1 MSWTCCCCCSSAD
14 RLHSLPTCLSIVYC
28 CCCWYTACLVSL
40 YIISSACRVARPD
53 DWLEIVENDMGAA
66 AVVAAAQ
73 VIHIGQMVVIIIIL
87 SHATATTTTDPT
99 TSSNVMFQHKFT
111 SRGGHPSKWSSS
123 SWMCSLS
130 RRWRRTISRLGF
142 TQRICPFVRP
152 SVICPE
158 SDSTLPDIF
167 QHNNWWS
174 KRAIERLPGLPST
187 IVPPLDGISSDLGT
201 TYIQQTSIK
210 HNKSVVHGCHHVL
223 PVFGVCLL

>member
-1 MSWTCCCCCSSAD
+1 M
-14 RLHSLPTCLSIVYC
+14 LHDPTTV
-28 CCCWYTACLVSL
+28 
-40 YIISSACRVARPD
+40 
-53 DWLEIVENDMGAA
+53 EIVEDDMGAA
-66 AVVAAAQ
+66 AAVAAAQ

-130 RRWRRTISRLGF
+130 RRRRTISRLGF

-174 KRAIERLPGLPST
+174 KRAIERLPGST
-187 IVPPLDGISSDLGT
+187 IDHRPPFGWDLIWSGHDIHTANKYKAQQVRRPWVPSCPACVRCLSLVKVKLMAVGIYAHYYYIIMYVVRSS
-201 TYIQQTSIK
+201 
-210 HNKSVVHGCHHVL
+210 
-223 PVFGVCLL
+223 P